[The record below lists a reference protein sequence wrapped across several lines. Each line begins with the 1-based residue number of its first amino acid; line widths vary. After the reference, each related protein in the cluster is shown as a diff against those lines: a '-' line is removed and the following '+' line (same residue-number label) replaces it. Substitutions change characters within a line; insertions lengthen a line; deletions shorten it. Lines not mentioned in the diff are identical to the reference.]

1 MVQEAV
7 DEKLEGLEPSRF
19 AREGAELDAE
29 FEKAIPEE
37 GTFGK
42 KQ

>member
-1 MVQEAV
+1 MFQEAV

-19 AREGAELDAE
+19 AQKRAEVDAE
-29 FEKAIPEE
+29 FEKAMAEE

-42 KQ
+42 KE